1 MSEDASASAPK
12 PENPK
17 KQVAREL
24 WERLAKSRPG
34 PENSDLIFLARF
46 VPLLSSSA
54 TKTLLGRKLN
64 IEEIKELIQ
73 HVPKAKDLATRM
85 ALKLPPEEISE
96 EDLRFVFSQSR
107 STDAAKVLL
116 KRFPNDANLGL
127 VERLSTEMKDVVEKM
142 KQQEPTRDVLREI
155 ERKL

>member
-1 MSEDASASAPK
+1 M
-12 PENPK
+12 
-17 KQVAREL
+17 
-24 WERLAKSRPG
+24 
-34 PENSDLIFLARF
+34 
-46 VPLLSSSA
+46 
-54 TKTLLGRKLN
+54 
-64 IEEIKELIQ
+64 EEIKELIQ
-73 HVPKAKDLATRM
+73 HVPKARELATKI
-85 ALKLPPEEISE
+85 ALKLPPEELSE

-127 VERLSTEMKDVVEKM
+127 VERLSEELKDVVEKM